1 MVLNS
6 IETVKPVF
14 LLSLMCMFPE
24 SNKAS
29 FWSQSFHLQNLGILQ
44 TRIDERRTP
53 WKWTLTIFKYK
64 NEYHKQSSKS
74 KWKKWR
80 HLSNFFFSSW
90 VMVLKLPKIVHFLL
104 ICADLSK
111 KPKSIKR
118 IYFYPSE
125 RPPHALSEN
134 SIFYRGPSNNSQ
146 DIKE

>member
-1 MVLNS
+1 MNITNRAQKV
-6 IETVKPVF
+6 
-14 LLSLMCMFPE
+14 
-24 SNKAS
+24 
-29 FWSQSFHLQNLGILQ
+29 
-44 TRIDERRTP
+44 DE
-53 WKWTLTIFKYK
+53 K
-64 NEYHKQSSKS
+64 NGAICLIS
-74 KWKKWR
+74 
-80 HLSNFFFSSW
+80 FFSSW
-90 VMVLKLPKIVHFLL
+90 VMVLKLPKIVHFLQ

>member
-1 MVLNS
+1 MNITNRAQKV
-6 IETVKPVF
+6 
-14 LLSLMCMFPE
+14 
-24 SNKAS
+24 
-29 FWSQSFHLQNLGILQ
+29 
-44 TRIDERRTP
+44 DE
-53 WKWTLTIFKYK
+53 K
-64 NEYHKQSSKS
+64 NGAICLIS
-74 KWKKWR
+74 
-80 HLSNFFFSSW
+80 FFSSW
-90 VMVLKLPKIVHFLL
+90 VMVLKLPKIVHFLK